1 MQFTRALTFYSQNK
15 EWFRKVLAPAAIQ
28 LVPIAGLAAAC
39 GWALEICR
47 RVIRGSK
54 DELPPLDLRRQLP
67 DGFAVW
73 GIGLAY
79 LLPAAVLLGV
89 GGILSAWIFP
99 AGANTA
105 PAAFNSYWW
114 GIEFIA
120 AALMLGGAMAAVAAI
135 GRFADA
141 GSFRAAFQIREIV
154 SAVRSNPLAYLQV
167 VLAWVPQGLLALL
180 GIAICGAGL
189 FFTTAYALG
198 SGFHLA
204 GQAHRLAAE
213 KAASGSV
220 PGRP

>member
-1 MQFTRALTFYSQNK
+1 MQFARALSFYSQDK
-15 EWFRKVLAPAAIQ
+15 KWFRKVLAPAAIQ
-28 LVPIAGLAAAC
+28 FVPIIGLAAAY

-54 DELPPLDLRRQLP
+54 DELPLLDLRRQLP
-67 DGFAVW
+67 EGFAVW

-89 GGILSAWIFP
+89 GGILSGLIFP
-99 AGANTA
+99 AGANTD

-120 AALMLGGAMAAVAAI
+120 AALLLGGMMASVAAV

-154 SAVRSNPLAYLQV
+154 SAVRSNPLAHLQV
-167 VLAWVPQGLLALL
+167 VLAWIPLGLLALL

-198 SGFHLA
+198 SGFHLT
-204 GQAHRLAAE
+204 GQAHRRTAE